1 MMKKKLLV
9 AIFTLAFLAG
19 TMGMASANPNLAST
33 NELGSVL
40 IFPFVTVIDPTVG
53 DIVDTV
59 ITIANTHATTAV
71 DVKCY
76 WVYKDY
82 VTDDDDDLAPPECEH
97 WDFQFEITPN
107 QPVFFSAKSGRGMD
121 SSLNPILVPAFRG
134 DVGELKC
141 WAVRPQDHAQ
151 IRHDRLKGEAT
162 VVNYTRTAAA
172 SYPAWTFQAHRAN
185 FHTVVG
191 TPYEIKLSGQ
201 GPGEFYDACPKYLW
215 FDFFAT
221 AEGPP
226 YEPDPAG
233 NQPGISNGIDPALI
247 TSANALALSP
257 CIEDLRQGGPPT
269 LTKLEFDI
277 YDENELKYTG
287 VSDCLYCW
295 YWDLLEDVDVTF
307 TDNYQYGLKT
317 DAGLFKVW
325 GIAHADCDVAPYTA
339 VDVGLVGVHISSFYF
354 TQTGSAY
361 EIGLKAVNGWAEGLQ
376 RDGIIYY

>member
-19 TMGMASANPNLAST
+19 TAGMASANPSVAST
-33 NELGSVL
+33 NEMGSVL
-40 IFPFVTVIDPTVG
+40 VFPYIVVVDPTA
-53 DIVDTV
+53 DDTVDTI

-76 WVYKDY
+76 WIHAEING
-82 VTDDDDDLAPPECEH
+82 DDDDDFAPVWEK

-107 QPVFFSAKSGRGMD
+107 QPVFFSAKTGRGMD
-121 SSLNPILVPAFRG
+121 SALNPILVPAFRG
-134 DVGELKC
+134 AVGELKC

-162 VVNYTRTAAA
+162 IVDYTRTAAA

-191 TPYEIKLSGQ
+191 TPFELKLSGQ

-215 FDFFAT
+215 YDFFASSDYPFSM
-221 AEGPP
+221 EDG
-226 YEPDPAG
+226 D
-233 NQPGISNGIDPALI
+233 GISNGIPGEELV
-247 TSANALALSP
+247 TSANKLALSP

-277 YDENELKYTG
+277 WDENELKYTG

-295 YWDLLEDVDVTF
+295 YWSLLEDVDITF
-307 TDNYQYGLKT
+307 TDDFQYGLKT

-325 GIAHADCDVAPYTA
+325 GIAHADCNFPPGPDPLYAA
-339 VDVGLVGVHISSFYF
+339 VNVGLLGVHISSFAF
-354 TQTGSAY
+354 NPFDVP
-361 EIGLKAVNGWAEGLQ
+361 EIGLKAVNGWADGLQ